1 MALTAD
7 IFDDRERWGAPLS
20 ASIVFHA
27 ILALVVVG
35 WAWVAVHRGSQSW
48 GGPGAGAGSITVT
61 AVSSIPLPPQ
71 EQAPTENVLAT
82 QSKGLSQSL
91 PKQVE
96 KAPEDAIPIA
106 GKTARQPKKQPER
119 ATTTAKQPEPQQPL
133 PTNQVPYGQGGPANS
148 VQFNMGSGTGGLT
161 VEGSGDFQGVYDWY
175 VQAMR
180 RKIAQTWSFYQAGS
194 GVPKGSRVTVS
205 FEIDR
210 SGRPSKISVSQP
222 SGYATLDQSA
232 LQTLQRVDSF
242 GPLPD
247 SYRGSSVLVSFYFEA
262 Q

>member
-7 IFDDRERWGAPLS
+7 IFEDRERWGGPLGT
-20 ASIVFHA
+20 SIAFHV
-27 ILALVVVG
+27 LVSLIVIG
-35 WAWVAVHRGSQSW
+35 WAWIAVHRGSQPW
-48 GGPGAGAGSITVT
+48 GGPGAGSGVITVT
-61 AVSSIPLPPQ
+61 AVDQIPLPPQ
-71 EQAPTENVLAT
+71 EQSPTTNVVAT
-82 QSKGLSQSL
+82 QSPGLTQSP
-91 PKQVE
+91 PKQLE

-106 GKTARQPKKQPER
+106 GKSAKAKKEADRPSTNKEAAQPQPNVP
-119 ATTTAKQPEPQQPL
+119 A
-133 PTNQVPYGQGGPANS
+133 NQVPYGQGGPANS

-175 VQAMR
+175 VQSMR
-180 RKIAQTWSFYQAGS
+180 RKIAQTWAFYQGGS

-210 SGRPSKISVSQP
+210 SGHPSKVSVSQP
-222 SGYATLDQSA
+222 SGYASLDQSA

-247 SYRGSSVLVSFYFEA
+247 SYRGSSVLVNFYFEA

>member
-1 MALTAD
+1 MALAAD
-7 IFDDRERWGAPLS
+7 IFDDQERWGGPLG

-27 ILALVVVG
+27 ALAVIVTG
-35 WAWVAVHRGSQSW
+35 WAWIAVHRGSQAW
-48 GGPGAGAGSITVT
+48 GGPGAGSGSITIT
-61 AVSSIPLPPQ
+61 AVSSIPLPA
-71 EQAPTENVLAT
+71 EQQTPNTNVLANPNKGLT
-82 QSKGLSQSL
+82 QSP
-91 PKQVE
+91 PKQIE

-106 GKTARQPKKQPER
+106 GKSARKEKPAER
-119 ATTTAKQPEPQQPL
+119 ASTNPQPQPPPTA
-133 PTNQVPYGQGGPANS
+133 PTNQVQYGQGGPANS

-180 RKIAQTWSFYQAGS
+180 QKIAQTWTLYGGGS

-210 SGRPSKISVSQP
+210 SGRPSKVSVVQP
-222 SGYATLDQSA
+222 SGFALLDQSA
-232 LQTLQRVDSF
+232 LQTLQRIDRF
-242 GPLPD
+242 APLPD
-247 SYRGSSVLVSFYFEA
+247 AYRGNSVVVNFYFEA